1 MKNKFIIATFILSI
15 LALAASGVSLWLN
28 MANMADVNV
37 PPANFRTM
45 IKELIPLPGS
55 PPANSEGWVTID
67 WDKDYNDKALNG
79 GAVFLLDIN
88 GNKIAK
94 GIYTGSNVI
103 NDTYNYYIF
112 QLDSEV
118 LVRQIIVG
126 DIATQSYP
134 DGYLIEPNV
143 NYVIDDGG
151 EISEGAK
158 G

>member
-1 MKNKFIIATFILSI
+1 MKNRLVIAAFILSI

-28 MANMADVNV
+28 MADVGA
-37 PPANFRTM
+37 PPANLRTI
-45 IKELIPLPGS
+45 IKEQIPLPAC
-55 PPANSEGWVTID
+55 PPANSKGWVTID
-67 WDKDYNDKALNG
+67 WNKEDNDKALKG
-79 GAVFLLDIN
+79 GAVFLIDID
-88 GNKIAK
+88 GNKIDK
-94 GIYTGSNVI
+94 GTYEGSNII
-103 NDTYNYYIF
+103 NDTTNYYIF

-143 NYVIDDGG
+143 NYVIVDGG